1 MGERDET
8 TARAYAFCAAA
19 AGRPIVRNWLK
30 RRREATGRRND
41 AAEVF
46 LIAYYDGSLIL
57 ADIRRGVN
65 DLNNARRSATRS

>member
-8 TARAYAFCAAA
+8 TARAYALYAA
-19 AGRPIVRNWLK
+19 AGRPVVQNWLE

-46 LIAYYDGSLIL
+46 PIAYYDGSLIL